1 MEEKDEL
8 RKALELKNARS
19 SGRDFWH
26 FKDKG
31 VMEWGAVREILLTAG
46 LKIEGDVTKRTDDP
60 PDCEAVIDGER
71 CGIEATELVHQEAL
85 QRTKQSGQELHFVWD
100 KENFCR
106 ELQSRITRKDRAD
119 NVKGAPYQRYILVIF
134 TDEFFLNRNDVEGFI
149 AGTSFRATFIT
160 DVFLGLSYDATIK
173 EYPVFRL
180 QLNC

>member
-1 MEEKDEL
+1 
-8 RKALELKNARS
+8 
-19 SGRDFWH
+19 
-26 FKDKG
+26 
-31 VMEWGAVREILLTAG
+31 MEWRAVREILLTAG
-46 LKIEGDVTKRTDDP
+46 RIEGDVTNRTDDP

-134 TDEFFLNRNDVEGFI
+134 TDEFFL
-149 AGTSFRATFIT
+149 TS
-160 DVFLGLSYDATIK
+160 GTIK
-173 EYPVFRL
+173 QQARRFLRWR
-180 QLNC
+180 NRKR